1 MICHWLVLNDIFNV
15 DVCYLCKN
23 SFEAATYSGGIK
35 KKKYSKSKLCCYWVK
50 WCLDIQN
57 TQCSVCAYMYVS
69 DLLRCVSMRL
79 MG

>member
-35 KKKYSKSKLCCYWVK
+35 KKS
-50 WCLDIQN
+50 IQN
-57 TQCSVCAYMYVS
+57 QNYVAIGLNGVLIYKIHNVLCVLICMSVIF
-69 DLLRCVSMRL
+69 
-79 MG
+79 